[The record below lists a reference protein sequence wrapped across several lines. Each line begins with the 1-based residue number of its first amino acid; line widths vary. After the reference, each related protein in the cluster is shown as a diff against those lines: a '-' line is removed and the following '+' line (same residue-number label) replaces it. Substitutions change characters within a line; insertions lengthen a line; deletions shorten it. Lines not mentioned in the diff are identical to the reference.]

1 MFISDKKELTGYTE
15 VLRREAKLCLIAAL
29 VCAVFG
35 GIYEMF
41 SHQVYSAYM
50 IGAFAIPLLLG
61 AVPAYGIVKW
71 IRHQTCDMM
80 DKDMM
85 TAQPAEKYW
94 LWEVVSSDSTPA
106 QEKDMSSAGIP
117 YGVTDEDSG
126 WDGFCLPGR
135 ICRNAWFSGI
145 AALTV
150 GCIFRGI
157 LEIYGTTN
165 RLITVY
171 PVAAAALMCVAA
183 AAWIIPLVTIW
194 RMARES

>member
-61 AVPAYGIVKW
+61 AVPVYGIVKW
-71 IRHQTCDMM
+71 IRHQTYAMM
-80 DKDMM
+80 DKD
-85 TAQPAEKYW
+85 TA
-94 LWEVVSSDSTPA
+94 D
-106 QEKDMSSAGIP
+106 
-117 YGVTDEDSG
+117 DESG

-135 ICRNAWFSGI
+135 ICRNAWVSGI

-183 AAWIIPLVTIW
+183 AAWIIPLATIW